1 MDYNTWPNIYR
12 VPSQRYRKG
21 DHLFYG
27 KAFGVDGLSH
37 HGVFV
42 GNGKVIHFS
51 PLVVDTSSA
60 AEPSDGIH
68 EKNSAVVQIT
78 SAKQFED
85 LAEKRG
91 TCVYVIEHDVR
102 LARAQTTRRCFAAL
116 GSTGYDAIRNNCEH
130 FVNYCV
136 LGQQRSLQAE
146 SLMLSLASQLTG
158 GVM

>member
-27 KAFGVDGLSH
+27 RAFGVAGLSH

-42 GNGKVIHFS
+42 GNGKVIHFY
-51 PLVVDTSSA
+51 PPVVDDLGA
-60 AEPSDGIH
+60 AGPSDGIH

-85 LAEKRG
+85 LAAQRG
-91 TCVYVIEHDVR
+91 TYVCVINHDVR
-102 LARAQTTRRCFAAL
+102 LSRAQTTRRCFAAL

-130 FVNYCV
+130 FVNHCV
-136 LGQQRSLQAE
+136 LGQKRSLQAE
-146 SLMLSLASQLTG
+146 SLMSSLTSQLTG
-158 GVM
+158 GV